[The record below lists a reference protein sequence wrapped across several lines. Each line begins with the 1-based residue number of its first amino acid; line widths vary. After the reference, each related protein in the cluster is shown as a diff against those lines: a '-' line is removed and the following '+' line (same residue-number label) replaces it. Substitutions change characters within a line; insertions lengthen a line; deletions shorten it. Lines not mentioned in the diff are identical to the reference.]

1 MSSKIKKI
9 KVDELEIQGKDD
21 KFDDVDNL
29 TDDSDND
36 ITDSDA
42 EVTAYER
49 KEADVETDEEDEEK
63 VDKFCLVNILPN
75 VAKIDFPFV
84 LTIPSNVLNIG
95 PSKSGKSTFVIDLI
109 YNDRIVPRPEMVF
122 MLIGGVSDDKIHAAK
137 LDPYVRAIYKSYNLE
152 SDSIINPV
160 SLTDLHEK
168 LSKYDPKIP
177 KLVILD
183 DIMTK
188 DKMDD
193 QICEMATS
201 TMHHHNCLVIY
212 NYQNLFHKTSVILR
226 ENAET
231 LIMWAVPNNRRLKNF
246 FAQYSDVLTKYGPFS
261 LSPRGQHS
269 QDTISKIMEAK
280 NLFVPE
286 DLRLKNPLII
296 KRRRPGGR
304 MVVYKG
310 MFDDNPLV
318 ITGETETVINNEHL
332 VESALKYLKK
342 ESENID
348 SEKTT
353 DETGLTFIGPKAP
366 CINADIEKLEDS
378 VINKNDLKIL
388 ERVRTARRS
397 DL

>member
-1 MSSKIKKI
+1 MSSTKAKKI
-9 KVDELEIQGKDD
+9 KVDE
-21 KFDDVDNL
+21 FDMVNQNEENVDC
-29 TDDSDND
+29 DSDSSSDSESEIDTEINA
-36 ITDSDA
+36 ISTDSDEA
-42 EVTAYER
+42 EEDCQP
-49 KEADVETDEEDEEK
+49 EGDVE
-63 VDKFCLVNILPN
+63 KFCLVNIIPN

-109 YNDRIVPRPEMVF
+109 YNDKIVPRPEMVF
-122 MLIGGVSDDKIHAAK
+122 LLIGGISDDKIHAAK
-137 LDPYVRAIYKSYNLE
+137 LDPYVRAIYKSYGLE
-152 SDSIINPV
+152 DNCIVNPV
-160 SLTDLHEK
+160 SLEDLHEK
-168 LSKYDPKIP
+168 MSKFDPKIP

-183 DIMTK
+183 DVMTK

-201 TMHHHNCLVIY
+201 TMHHNNCLVIY

-261 LSPRGQHS
+261 LSPRGQQS
-269 QDTISKIMEAK
+269 QDTISKLMESK

-286 DLRLKNPLII
+286 DLKSKNPLII

-310 MFDDNPLV
+310 MFDDCPLV
-318 ITGETETVINNEHL
+318 INGETEPVMNNDQL
-332 VESALKYLKK
+332 IESALKYLKK
-342 ESENID
+342 E
-348 SEKTT
+348 EKIAQTDNT
-353 DETGLTFIGPKAP
+353 SDETGLTFIGPKAP
-366 CINADIEKLEDS
+366 CINADIEKLEES
-378 VINKNDLKIL
+378 VINNRELGIL
-388 ERVRTARRS
+388 ERVRNIRQRN
-397 DL
+397 L